1 MERGCAREHRSQ
13 TARRAKGARATRT
26 QARRCAWPAFA
37 AGVFDSTGVFR
48 EHMRS
53 SRPLTRSADRAARL
67 ARLDITTV
75 LPAELLVWIAGSLS
89 PKDLCRVACT
99 HSMWRE
105 AVAVAAERRVREYL
119 RTTLVLEASPC
130 WLRSLAQIER
140 LTAAVGSRPEH
151 GWRQEWK
158 AMKISAAKLS
168 FMTGGREWKAE
179 YEADFDDGGVLSL
192 EREIELSRPQCLLAP
207 ELHGCWDEEAAL
219 YVTSIAGGEE
229 SLILCEAFEQR
240 TAVFAA
246 LLHAEL
252 SAYSSAACVAAA
264 QSYVPPPLYV
274 TLTGAED
281 SLMSYNFAWCAL
293 PELAI
298 GAEFR
303 ANASAGMP
311 TANTFP
317 DEQGMFFGEVKETGP
332 EDDDFEVEWTLVDSD
347 IVRFVSRPAD
357 CRGYH
362 AFVQDMNDDNDDV
375 GWSVPHDSVMRLEA
389 ISEAGA
395 WTVRGLLVRR
405 RLYTVS
411 VSFG

>member
-13 TARRAKGARATRT
+13 VRPRARE
-26 QARRCAWPAFA
+26 RRGRRRKRVAFA
-37 AGVFDSTGVFR
+37 AGVFDSAGVRVFR

-105 AVAVAAERRVREYL
+105 AVAIAAEHRVREYL

-264 QSYVPPPLYV
+264 QS
-274 TLTGAED
+274 
-281 SLMSYNFAWCAL
+281 
-293 PELAI
+293 ELLA
-298 GAEFR
+298 
-303 ANASAGMP
+303 AS
-311 TANTFP
+311 
-317 DEQGMFFGEVKETGP
+317 QR
-332 EDDDFEVEWTLVDSD
+332 EVEELRAALAVEREKAEAAAADVASQRAAAQEAAD
-347 IVRFVSRPAD
+347 RASSSEESLQAAASR
-357 CRGYH
+357 
-362 AFVQDMNDDNDDV
+362 
-375 GWSVPHDSVMRLEA
+375 EA
-389 ISEAGA
+389 AA
-395 WTVRGLLVRR
+395 R
-405 RLYTVS
+405 RLLAQQVS
-411 VSFG
+411 QQLKSLGKIATHLAPTSAVS